1 MGEYKIR
8 VRILEEHEYSLW
20 DDFVCSS
27 PQGSVFTSTDWLL
40 ASSKYHNHSLKLFGC
55 FDGDT
60 LIGACPIYI
69 QNTHKICKTAMSN
82 ALLSPYG
89 GMLLPNS
96 ESSKV
101 RDVESKNH
109 SIVNALIDEISKNKF
124 DTISITNSPNLIDIR
139 PLSRKGWKTQVLY
152 TYSLPLLDDL
162 LTFISKKTRNTI
174 KKAEKNNINVD
185 KRFDLESFWDLTLDT
200 YNKQNMKPPFSKQYL
215 TEMINVILKSN
226 AGEMWVAELESGEI
240 ASAEI
245 IVWDNKRAHRWLAA
259 SNYSLRGT
267 GATSLLLFEIFQ
279 DLRSKGHQEINLMAG
294 NTPQLSMFVTGF
306 NPELIPY
313 YRLEKTITV
322 KGKVCLSMLNNFRR
336 FKNKDRN

>member
-1 MGEYKIR
+1 MGGYKIR

-20 DDFVCSS
+20 DDFAGSS
-27 PQGSVFTSTDWLL
+27 PQGSVFTSTGWLL
-40 ASSKYHNHSLKLFGC
+40 ASSKYRNHSLKLFGC

-60 LIGACPIYI
+60 LIGACPIYT
-69 QNTHKICKTAMSN
+69 QNIHKICKTAMSN
-82 ALLSPYG
+82 ALMSPYG

-109 SIVNALIDEISKNKF
+109 SIINALIDEISKNKF
-124 DTISITNSPNLIDIR
+124 DTISITNSPSLIDIR
-139 PLSRKGWKTQVLY
+139 PLSRKGWETQVLY
-152 TYSLPLLDDL
+152 TYSLPLLEDL
-162 LTFISKKTRNTI
+162 PTFISKKTRNII
-174 KKAEKNNINVD
+174 KKAEKNINVH
-185 KRFDLESFWDLTLDT
+185 KRFDLESYWDLTLDT

-215 TEMINVILKSN
+215 TEMINIILKNN

-267 GATSLLLFEIFQ
+267 GATSLLLFEALQ

-294 NTPQLSMFVTGF
+294 NTPQLSMFITGF